1 MYTIKVEPE
10 QIDEIVINEIK
21 MSIDGLKVDLEC
33 ARNSV
38 NSETNYLGVWS
49 HNPETDAIEIQKHLD
64 ALELIVKYYNG
75 ESTIF

>member
-1 MYTIKVEPE
+1 MHTINVESE
-10 QIDEIVINEIK
+10 QVDAIVISELK

-33 ARNSV
+33 ALNSV

-49 HNPETDAIEIQKHLD
+49 HNPETDALEIQKHVD

>member
-1 MYTIKVEPE
+1 MYTINVESE
-10 QIDEIVINEIK
+10 QVDAIVISELK

-33 ARNSV
+33 ALNSV

-49 HNPETDAIEIQKHLD
+49 HSPEADALEIQKHID